1 VAFEGADVQDTRDLV
16 RRVGNTEI
24 GSTVDIVVFR
34 NGETETLAVTLGRRE
49 DAERAV
55 PASVNTTEPIE
66 GEALGLSVSEMTD
79 ELREQLGLATEAGGL
94 VVTDVAGD
102 SEAYEKGVRAGDVI
116 TEAGQQ
122 PVATVT
128 DLEDR
133 IAEAKEAG
141 RKSLLLLVRREGD
154 PRFVALSV
162 E

>member
-1 VAFEGADVQDTRDLV
+1 MSFFLK
-16 RRVGNTEI
+16 
-24 GSTVDIVVFR
+24 
-34 NGETETLAVTLGRRE
+34 TLNVTLGRRE
-49 DAERAV
+49 DAERTV
-55 PASVNTTEPIE
+55 PASVTADEPIE

-79 ELREQLGLATEAGGL
+79 ELRGQLGLANDASGL
-94 VVTDVAGD
+94 VVMDVAGD
-102 SEAYEKGVRAGDVI
+102 SEAFEKGVRAGDVI

-122 PVATVT
+122 PVETVT